1 MIALTQEKREE
12 LANYARARLASHV
25 VHGGCSD
32 EEDIFKIALASLTAE
47 PDCWSIVDRVFS
59 TKEEA
64 LTPGFIGEPEPLF
77 ACPPVPKIKFPE
89 IVSRSEI
96 AGDEAARDW
105 FLRGCEWYEKAFK
118 RLNGL
123 GE

>member
-32 EEDIFKIALASLTAE
+32 EEDIFKIALALLTS
-47 PDCWSIVDRVFS
+47 P
-59 TKEEA
+59 
-64 LTPGFIGEPEPLF
+64 PLF
-77 ACPPVPKIKFPE
+77 ELKLPSNSDFDSWFKSVE
-89 IVSRSEI
+89 
-96 AGDEAARDW
+96 AGDDTGWQEPAYQSV
-105 FLRGCEWYEKAFK
+105 EWYQYLGRRQLAKGVFNFYADEIK
-118 RLNGL
+118 RLNGW